1 MHRILKAVL
10 KKENIEEI
18 KILIKFKEFLK
29 NDINLID
36 NNLLKQLNSLSHTR
50 NSLAHVGQPDYNR
63 INKVVKNI
71 VDNKSP
77 KTILLFILDI

>member
-1 MHRILKAVL
+1 MILTKLPRMIKSL
-10 KKENIEEI
+10 KNWIN
-18 KILIKFKEFLK
+18 KEFLK

-77 KTILLFILDI
+77 KTILLFILDIWY